1 MKRKTA
7 REQRSPANIGN
18 GGKNFR
24 RQPPAETD
32 LRKWNEN
39 LCSNGLER
47 KKWNTWEGRPFVPYN
62 FRSNRAFH
70 LHLNRLNR
78 KSLTWGDFSRPVSP
92 RRESIFLYV
101 EGLRVEV
108 MPLSLMGRYIT
119 NQLS

>member
-1 MKRKTA
+1 MNNAHRQTLEMAGKILGASHRPKQTC
-7 REQRSPANIGN
+7 ANGT
-18 GGKNFR
+18 G
-24 RQPPAETD
+24 
-32 LRKWNEN
+32 W
-39 LCSNGLER
+39 NGLER
-47 KKWNTWEGRPFVPYN
+47 KKWNTWEGRPFVQYN

-92 RRESIFLYV
+92 RRESIFLYA

-108 MPLSLMGRYIT
+108 MPLSLMGRYMT